1 MRLFTF
7 WLMSGAVL
15 VRGWDKCL
23 MSERLAI

>member
-7 WLMSGAVL
+7 RLMSGAVL